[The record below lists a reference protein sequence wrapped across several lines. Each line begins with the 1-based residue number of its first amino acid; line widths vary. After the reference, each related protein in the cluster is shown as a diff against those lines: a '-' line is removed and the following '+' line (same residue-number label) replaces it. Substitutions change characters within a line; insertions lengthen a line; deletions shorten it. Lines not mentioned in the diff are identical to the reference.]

1 MTTVQLPHSVLMQRL
16 GDMSKSII
24 QKEQCCYLCGT
35 TLLLEEH
42 HIFRGPNR
50 KVSERLGLKVWLC
63 KEHHTGQ
70 TGVHNNQGLNGYLQK
85 LAQRKYEE
93 THTREEFMQE
103 IGKNYLEE

>member
-1 MTTVQLPHSVLMQRL
+1 L
-16 GDMSKSII
+16 KSII
-24 QKEQCCYLCGT
+24 QDKKYCFICGT
-35 TLLLEEH
+35 SQVEEH

-50 KVSERLGLKVWLC
+50 KVSEQLGLKVWLC

-70 TGVHNNQGLNGYLQK
+70 TGVHNNQGLNSYLQK

-103 IGKNYLEE
+103 IGRSYL